1 MNIAVSIDLD
11 GSLTCHHVR
20 PVAQILAASVRTTG
34 VPRHDIPPYML
45 EWLSEATASV
55 PGQA

>member
-1 MNIAVSIDLD
+1 MSHAAEDDPD